1 MPLVSF
7 LALSLALHA
16 AALAFP
22 VVSFR
27 RQTQLQLMRV
37 TIVALE
43 QESIGAGNL
52 GASGRP
58 ALRGG
63 STSAPR
69 APTRVDSTAAVSSS
83 LRPVGRQT
91 TSGSAPSLTSGTE
104 SNAENRIEPKPSG
117 DPQLQ
122 AVAAEAAANVSPS
135 HVALASTI
143 AIPAETYSGGNSNPA
158 SDDIYGAGAGT
169 DGIGMGGNGAGLSAG
184 SGSAGGLASFGTGS
198 ESNNAPPSSGNG
210 TVLSQARYRDTP
222 RPAYPESA
230 RREGREGRVLLRV
243 LVDNQGR
250 SKQVEINSSSGSDA
264 LDRAAAEAIRRWR
277 FHPAFHG
284 DQPVE
289 SWLRIP
295 IEFRLADAQ
304 SW

>member
-7 LALSLALHA
+7 FALSLALHA

-22 VVSFR
+22 VSFSR
-27 RQTQLQLMRV
+27 HIPLQLMRV
-37 TIVALE
+37 TIVPLE

-58 ALRGG
+58 APRGG

-83 LRPVGRQT
+83 LRPAGRQT

-104 SNAENRIEPKPSG
+104 PNAADRIEPKPST
-117 DPQLQ
+117 DPELQ
-122 AVAAEAAANVSPS
+122 VVAAEAAATVSAA
-135 HVALASTI
+135 HVALASPS
-143 AIPAETYSGGNSNPA
+143 AIPAETYSGEESSPA
-158 SDDIYGAGAGT
+158 SSDRYGTGAGRTAT
-169 DGIGMGGNGAGLSAG
+169 RIAGNGAGPSAG
-184 SGSAGGLASFGTGS
+184 SGSASVSGSSETGLGL
-198 ESNNAPPSSGNG
+198 NNGQASSGKG

-222 RPAYPESA
+222 RPDYPESA

-243 LVDNQGR
+243 LVDDQGR

-284 DQPVE
+284 DKPVE

-295 IEFRLADAQ
+295 IEFRLAEAQ
-304 SW
+304 SR